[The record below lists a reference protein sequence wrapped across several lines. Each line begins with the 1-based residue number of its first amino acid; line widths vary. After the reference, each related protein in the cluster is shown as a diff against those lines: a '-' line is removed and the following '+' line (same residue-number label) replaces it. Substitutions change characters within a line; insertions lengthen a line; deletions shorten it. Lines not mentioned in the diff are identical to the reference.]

1 MNPILAIVVI
11 LCCTIL
17 YLGAVLDARHVARA
31 RRPTDRLS
39 HRAMARRL
47 YGAPYVPTDED
58 RAAAAALRKRA
69 LRVAGEGLEHL
80 AHVAFSRPSTP
91 KGG

>member
-1 MNPILAIVVI
+1 
-11 LCCTIL
+11 
-17 YLGAVLDARHVARA
+17 
-31 RRPTDRLS
+31 
-39 HRAMARRL
+39 
-47 YGAPYVPTDED
+47 VPTDED

-69 LRVAGEGLEHL
+69 LLRVAGEGLEHL